1 MLTAESL
8 KPSVIGLGC
17 TLLDAIKALNGPAE
31 GLAIVVDTENRVAGV
46 LTDGDV
52 RRALLKEARLD
63 APAGPYICRDFLFAT
78 ESESRDQAFDLMQTK
93 KVRHLP
99 ILDACGRLLGIHMMY
114 DVVGAEKLPNCAVIM
129 AGGRGV
135 RLRPLTDN
143 IPKPM
148 LKVAGRPILERLVL
162 HLVGCGITKIFL
174 SVNYMADVIEKHF
187 QDGKRFGCEITYLR
201 EERQMGTGG
210 ALGLLPSAPKD
221 PIVVL
226 NGDIVSQ
233 IDFVGMIDFHK
244 RNNFAATIGTRPYT
258 HQIPFGC
265 LDVDGSQVLNL
276 EEKPIIEKCVNAGV
290 YVLSS
295 EALSLVPQGEFPMT
309 SLFQAILERGGAV
322 GSYEITSEWTDIGQ
336 HSELNRARG
345 EC

>member
-1 MLTAESL
+1 MLTAQSL
-8 KPSVIGLGC
+8 QPSTIGVDC
-17 TLLDAIKALNGPAE
+17 TLFDAIQALNGPAE
-31 GLAIVVDTENRVAGV
+31 GLAIIVDSESRVAGV

-63 APAGPYICRDFLFAT
+63 APVGQYICRDFLFAT

-99 ILDACGRLLGIHMMY
+99 ILDSCGRLVGIHMMY
-114 DVVGAEKLPNCAVIM
+114 DVVGSEKLPNCAVIM

-148 LKVAGRPILERLVL
+148 IAVAGRPILERLVL
-162 HLVGCGITKIFL
+162 HLVGCGITKIHL

-187 QDGKRFGCEITYLR
+187 QDGKRFGCEISYLR

-210 ALGLLPSAPKD
+210 ALGLLPSVPED

-233 IDFVGMIDFHK
+233 IDFVGMIDFHN
-244 RNNFAATIGTRPYT
+244 RNKFAATIGTRPYT

-265 LDVDGSQVLNL
+265 LDVEGNHVLNL
-276 EEKPIIEKCVNAGV
+276 QEKPIVEKCVNAGV
-290 YVLSS
+290 YVVSPEVLP
-295 EALSLVPQGEFPMT
+295 LIPQGEFPIT
-309 SLFQAILERGGAV
+309 SLFQSILERGGRV
-322 GSYEITSEWTDIGQ
+322 GSYEITSEWADIGH